1 MENISL
7 KDKDIN
13 NYINK
18 KTKEREKDKSIE
30 KLIYYLSDKKDNN
43 SSSFIKLFLYNNNNE
58 SQNDISNKKF
68 IKVNTDNNLRTKNK
82 IKSLEKINNDK
93 KTKKTLKEIDISE
106 DDNLTISE
114 KINKF
119 ESRIDNLLD
128 LINDFENKFI
138 YSEETQRIKDQFNDI
153 MNKKIYKNKTSKD
166 FMYKSWIKT
175 EKKNDIFPSQE
186 NSNVLKDNCF
196 IDIKNI
202 NISINNNNYENN
214 YYITQ
219 TSQNIDSHPRTFRK
233 KQNCSEKKININ
245 INNNSI
251 FKKSIIKTAKKKI
264 KCISNDIKNKI
275 LKNYKDKS
283 KVFKLPLDFIIN
295 NNNANKNNY
304 KNYRYN
310 HTYKEFQKPLTER
323 NKKDNKYK
331 INEKLNFD
339 KILKSANKKK
349 HNCLIIKNL
358 SPKNDEIAKKPLIKK
373 EGIKKT
379 NLLNSKK
386 KLFNK
391 NSTPSSIIKNS
402 LANNTIIG
410 GKTNKEKNVVN
421 YSQLSKNKESNNN
434 HINYTLNKKKIIK
447 RNNVITFF
455 NNFKDNDNKQ
465 EPINKKI

>member
-1 MENISL
+1 MDKISI

-18 KTKEREKDKSIE
+18 KTKERAKDKSIE

-43 SSSFIKLFLYNNNNE
+43 SSSFIKLFLYNNNNNE
-58 SQNDISNKKF
+58 SKNDISNKKF

-82 IKSLEKINNDK
+82 IKSSEKINNDK
-93 KTKKTLKEIDISE
+93 IRKNNLKEINISE
-106 DDNLTISE
+106 DDNLSISE
-114 KINKF
+114 RINKF

-138 YSEETQRIKDQFNDI
+138 YSEETQRIKEQFNDI
-153 MNKKIYKNKTSKD
+153 INKKIYKNKTSKD
-166 FMYKSWIKT
+166 FMHKIWIKT
-175 EKKNDIFPSQE
+175 ENKYEIFQSQE
-186 NSNVLKDNCF
+186 NSNVLKDSCF

-214 YYITQ
+214 YYMTQ
-219 TSQNIDSHPRTFRK
+219 TSQNIDNHPRTYRK
-233 KQNCSEKKININ
+233 KQKSSNNKININ

-251 FKKSIIKTAKKKI
+251 FKKSIIKTSKKKI

-295 NNNANKNNY
+295 NNTNKNNF
-304 KNYRYN
+304 NNSRYN
-310 HTYKEFQKPLTER
+310 HSYKEYQKPLTER
-323 NKKDNKYK
+323 NKKDNKNK
-331 INEKLNFD
+331 INDKRNFD

-349 HNCLIIKNL
+349 HNCLIINNF

-373 EGIKKT
+373 EGMKKAF
-379 NLLNSKK
+379 LLNSKK

-391 NSTPSSIIKNS
+391 NYTPSSIIKNS
-402 LANNTIIG
+402 LVNNTING
-410 GKTNKEKNVVN
+410 GRTNKEKKVVN
-421 YSQLSKNKESNNN
+421 YSHISKNKESNNN
-434 HINYTLNKKKIIK
+434 NIKYSSNKKKIIK

-455 NNFKDNDNKQ
+455 NNLKDNDNKQ